1 MKGDMPARL
10 RDYWENLASSLWL
23 TPTLLAL
30 LAAGLATL
38 TLFLDEH
45 VPGLGG
51 LRFWL
56 FGGTAGAARD
66 LLAAI
71 AGSLITVVALAFS
84 TTLIAIQQASSQF
97 SPRVIR
103 NFMRDSINQVTFGSY
118 VATFIYALLI
128 LRQVR
133 DPQSGFGEFVPSL
146 SVTLALVLAL
156 ICVALLI
163 YFIHHTASSL
173 QVTTISAAIRQDL
186 RNSVKQ
192 LYPKEISEPLQ
203 ANDAPSPG
211 PPRSPPDMTIRSR
224 EAGFLR
230 NIDERAL
237 LDGLPDGVTFARVP
251 TQVGDFMFEGGV
263 LIELWSRTLLPQGE
277 CDGLV
282 AAFTIGNER
291 SLSQDVLFGIRQL
304 VDIAL
309 KALSPGIN
317 DPTTAENC
325 LAHLGDT
332 VAQLAERPFPAA
344 WRYAPQSQTVVLLNR
359 PDFSQIV
366 DAAFGQIRRE
376 AANDIHVTLY
386 LIAVLRQIGG
396 RITMAGRGAAIHAQL
411 DAIDAVLDEQSF
423 APGDRQRIAI
433 AIVDARNSVAALL

>member
-1 MKGDMPARL
+1 
-10 RDYWENLASSLWL
+10 
-23 TPTLLAL
+23 
-30 LAAGLATL
+30 
-38 TLFLDEH
+38 
-45 VPGLGG
+45 
-51 LRFWL
+51 
-56 FGGTAGAARD
+56 
-66 LLAAI
+66 
-71 AGSLITVVALAFS
+71 
-84 TTLIAIQQASSQF
+84 
-97 SPRVIR
+97 
-103 NFMRDSINQVTFGSY
+103 
-118 VATFIYALLI
+118 
-128 LRQVR
+128 
-133 DPQSGFGEFVPSL
+133 
-146 SVTLALVLAL
+146 
-156 ICVALLI
+156 
-163 YFIHHTASSL
+163 
-173 QVTTISAAIRQDL
+173 
-186 RNSVKQ
+186 VKQ